1 MASLVPILF
10 RALGGDDMVTRNLP
24 PQLQGIAN
32 LLFNPVNTLLG
43 IPREPN
49 LFGEQ
54 IRRGI
59 AENLPQR
66 IGDIIAP
73 ERVYSPE
80 QQWASF
86 YDPVMLEDA
95 EPFEDL
101 DFLNSPA
108 EWDQYGPGLM
118 TGEYGGSVQPELIP
132 GETYDEMGNILNFD
146 AMSYESLGPYI
157 QSNSIG
163 NTPGGQ
169 YDPSGKVFESGGSQ
183 TQSGF
188 FSDPGGGFNRDRE
201 FTMDA
206 YAYGG
211 RVNRY

>member
-10 RALGGDDMVTRNLP
+10 RALGGDDMVRRNLP

-32 LLFNPVNTLLG
+32 LVFNPLHTLLG
-43 IPREPN
+43 IPRQPN
-49 LFGEQ
+49 PFGEQ

-59 AENLPQR
+59 AENLPQG

-80 QQWASF
+80 QEWASF
-86 YDPVMLEDA
+86 YDPSMLEDM
-95 EPFEDL
+95 EPIEDL
-101 DFLNSPA
+101 DFLNAPT

-132 GETYDEMGNILNFD
+132 GETYDEMGNIQTYDGMNIYGPTGP
-146 AMSYESLGPYI
+146 ATMSVD
-157 QSNSIG
+157 
-163 NTPGGQ
+163 Q
-169 YDPSGKVFESGGSQ
+169 YDPFGSVFEFGGAQ
-183 TQSGF
+183 NQSGF
-188 FSDPGGGFNRDRE
+188 FGDPGFNRDRD